1 MASGDKIRVAGSQAT
16 ADLNAADIDITK
28 FTYINGREFTVSS
41 VNTTATRPF
50 ILVNTTG
57 LTFPDDAFS
66 LKK

>member
-1 MASGDKIRVAGSQAT
+1 MVIKLELQDHNQLQI
-16 ADLNAADIDITK
+16 NAADTDITK
-28 FTYINGREFTVSS
+28 FDFINGREFTVSS

-66 LKK
+66 